1 MLKRTVAVATSLK
14 WNLDM
19 SPVCDCQSWTYFFL
33 LLHLYSVTAVQCLL
47 FNVISSLSRH
57 YVTCN
62 VGLHVRCRTFVIRI
76 SSVLPDLAAS
86 FSVNFT
92 LCTSQFNHGDV
103 APFIAITDITVNWLS
118 PLFIRIM
125 VTRCGLMF
133 PVLSPGVLLSDFDF
147 AV

>member
-1 MLKRTVAVATSLK
+1 MSAV
-14 WNLDM
+14 
-19 SPVCDCQSWTYFFL
+19 
-33 LLHLYSVTAVQCLL
+33 HCLL

-103 APFIAITDITVNWLS
+103 APFIAITDITVNWLG
-118 PLFIRIM
+118 PLFIRSM

-133 PVLSPGVLLSDFDF
+133 SVLSPGFLLSGFGS